1 MLEQVVGLL
10 VEGLSGIIEAVYGVN
25 SLCRLT
31 CTSSLSVNLL
41 TFEYDESHSRLRGL
55 WVIVLEHGIRMV
67 YL

>member
-10 VEGLSGIIEAVYGVN
+10 VEGLSGIAEAVYEANTV
-25 SLCRLT
+25 CRLT

-41 TFEYDESHSRLRGL
+41 TFEHDESHSRFHRS
-55 WVIVLEHGIRMV
+55 WVIVLEQGIRIV

>member
-25 SLCRLT
+25 SVCHLT

-41 TFEYDESHSRLRGL
+41 TFEYDESHSGLHGL
-55 WVIVLEHGIRMV
+55 WVVVLEHGIRMV